1 MVTSFISDI
10 LSEANSFMWGW
21 FMIIVLF
28 CTHLFFTFRTG
39 FIQRHI
45 LKGIRLTF
53 AKSNPDHPGDISHYS
68 SLMIALA
75 ATIGAGNIVG
85 VATAISL
92 GGPGA
97 VFWCWI
103 TGFFGIATKYSEAVL
118 AIKYRKLTPKGTYL
132 GGPMYA
138 LEKGLNSKVL
148 AVLFCLFAVL
158 ASFGIG
164 NMVQANTFSD
174 VLNHSFQIPLW
185 VSGAV
190 SATIVGVVL
199 IGGIKSI
206 AAVCAKL
213 VPFMGVL
220 YILSCVAILIVNS
233 SFLPA
238 AIKLIMQ
245 SAFSSSAIGGG
256 MLGGGIMLAA
266 RYGIA
271 RGLFSNESGMGSAP
285 IAAAAAKT
293 KIPSEQGLVS
303 MTGTFWDTVVVCA
316 LTGLVLVSAQLKNPF
331 AFIGLKGAR
340 ISYEAFT
347 AIPFGHFVIVISLV
361 CFTFSTLLGWS
372 YYGERCIEYLSGGK
386 GIIVYR
392 IVWVILVYV
401 GATTTLDIVWNFSDL
416 SNALM
421 VIPNIIALFGLNKV
435 IKQETEN
442 SGLYQPIFEKKKK

>member
-1 MVTSFISDI
+1 MITSIISDI
-10 LSEANSFMWGW
+10 LSEANSFLWGW
-21 FMIIVLF
+21 FMIILLF
-28 CTHLFFTFRTG
+28 STHLFFTFRTG
-39 FIQRHI
+39 FIQRYI
-45 LKGIRLTF
+45 GKGIRLTF
-53 AKSNPDHPGDISHYS
+53 SKSNPDHPGDVSHYS

-85 VATAISL
+85 VATAVSL

-118 AIKYRKLTPKGTYL
+118 ALKYRVLTPKGTYL

-148 AVLFCLFAVL
+148 AILFCVFTVI

-174 VLNHSFQIPLW
+174 VLNHSFNIPLW

-190 SATIVGVVL
+190 SAVIVAIVL

-206 AAVCAKL
+206 ASVSCKL
-213 VPFMGVL
+213 VPFMAVL
-220 YILSCVAILIVNS
+220 YIVSCLAILVVNS
-233 SFLPA
+233 AFLPA
-238 AIKLIMQ
+238 TFKLILQ
-245 SAFSSSAIGGG
+245 SAFSASALGGG
-256 MLGGGIMLAA
+256 MVGGGLMLAA

-316 LTGLVLVSAQLKNPF
+316 LTGLVLVSAQLKNPS
-331 AFIGLKGAR
+331 AFIDLKGAR
-340 ISYEAFT
+340 IAYEAFT
-347 AIPFGHFVIVISLV
+347 VIPFGHYFMVISLV
-361 CFTFSTLLGWS
+361 CFTFSTLVGWS

-386 GIIVYR
+386 GIVAYR
-392 IVWVILVYV
+392 IVWIILVYI

-416 SNALM
+416 FNALM
-421 VIPNIIALFGLNKV
+421 VIPNVIALLGLHKI

-442 SGLYQPIFEKKKK
+442 SMFYKPILGRKK